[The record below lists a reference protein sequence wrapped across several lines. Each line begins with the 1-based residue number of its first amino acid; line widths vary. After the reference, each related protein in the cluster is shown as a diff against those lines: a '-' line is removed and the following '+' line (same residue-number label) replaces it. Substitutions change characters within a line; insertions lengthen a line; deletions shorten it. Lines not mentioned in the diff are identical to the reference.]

1 MTLVKEESSKVTV
14 GMNTVPNEELEAA
27 ITSLRKKKSSY
38 LRQADDIETEIIGLK
53 EELRRRSEKKDS

>member
-1 MTLVKEESSKVTV
+1 
-14 GMNTVPNEELEAA
+14 MNTVPNEELEAA